1 MDRKANRK
9 GRIMNLEAKGMQALQ
24 WKEIPGPRPGTS
36 SACELC
42 ACSAGRVV
50 QDESAGRA
58 HKAPDP
64 KVFARNVDL
73 LLVQ

>member
-1 MDRKANRK
+1 
-9 GRIMNLEAKGMQALQ
+9 MNLEAKGMRALH
-24 WKEIPGPRPGTS
+24 WKEMPGPRPGTS

-58 HKAPDP
+58 HRAPDP
-64 KVFARNVDL
+64 KGFVRNVVF